1 MKKREEGPGNF
12 ADRLRT
18 HPDQRAVSKGGR
30 VVHLGEWWWPSA
42 HDFPARIEHPCS
54 PQGQEGHSK
63 EEAPISEHANVLKRH
78 RKAPDV
84 TDFQIKMSVSQVQM
98 CSNST

>member
-1 MKKREEGPGNF
+1 MERREEGPGNF
-12 ADRLRT
+12 VDRLRT
-18 HPDQRAVSKGGR
+18 HPDQHAVGKGGR
-30 VVHLGEWWWPSA
+30 VVHLGEWWRPGA
-42 HDFPARIEHPCS
+42 HDFPAHIEHPCS

-63 EEAPISEHANVLKRH
+63 EEAPISEYADVLKRH

-84 TDFQIKMSVSQVQM
+84 TDFQITMSVSQVQM